1 MDGLLGVG
9 MPRLRTFAP
18 ATERFRLRNG
28 LSVVLAPEPASPT
41 ASVWVWYSVGSKNE
55 WPGVTGASHWV
66 EHMLFE
72 GSPKY
77 RKGAIDRRV
86 TEVGGT
92 LNAFTEYDFTAYF
105 TTVPKAHLDLPLD
118 IESDRMTRA
127 FLTDEEVERE
137 RVVILSE
144 REGNENWPEFL
155 VEEEL
160 FKLAYRHHPYRWDP
174 LGRPED
180 IRAMTPAML
189 ADYYHR
195 FYGTRNATLVVSGA
209 FNASEVRSS
218 VRTRF
223 GRLPATGEEPTV
235 REVEPAQRG
244 ERRALLRGPGTT
256 ALVAV
261 GWRAPAWSDPS
272 TPAALV
278 IDVLLGGGSRL
289 FSGGFGFGRGAE
301 HPASRLYRRLVEPGL
316 AVRAGSEYRPKA
328 HPGLFLVSAQAVR
341 GVPAHRIETA
351 LVEEVDRM
359 ARHGPT
365 AAELK
370 EARAKLLRGASLSY
384 EGATIVGFRLGFFST
399 VGPPRFE
406 ERLLRAV
413 LAVGPT
419 EIQRVA
425 QEIFRPER
433 RNAVTYEP
441 TREAARG

>member
-1 MDGLLGVG
+1 V
-9 MPRLRTFAP
+9 PRVHAFAP
-18 ATERFRLRNG
+18 PTERFRLRNG
-28 LSVVLAPEPASPT
+28 LNVVLAPEPASPT
-41 ASVWVWYSVGSKNE
+41 ASVWVWYNVGSKNE

-72 GSPKY
+72 GSPRY
-77 RKGAIDRRV
+77 RKGAIDRLV

-92 LNAFTEYDFTAYF
+92 LNAFTDYDFTAYF

-180 IRAMTPAML
+180 IRSMTPAML

-209 FNASEVRSS
+209 FDAPAIRSTI
-218 VRTRF
+218 RTRF
-223 GRLPATGEEPTV
+223 GRLPVTGVDPMV
-235 REVEPAQRG
+235 REVEPTQRG

-256 ALVAV
+256 PLVAV
-261 GWRAPAWSDPS
+261 GWRAPAWSDDS

-278 IDVLLGGGSRL
+278 IDLLLGGASRL
-289 FSGGFGFGRGAE
+289 FAGGFGFGRGTE

-341 GVPAHRIETA
+341 GVSPDRVESA
-351 LVEEVDRM
+351 LVDEVDRL
-359 ARHGPT
+359 ARDGPT
-365 AAELK
+365 TAEMH
-370 EARAKLLRGASLSY
+370 EARAKLLRGASLAY
-384 EGATIVGFRLGFFST
+384 EGATLVGFRLGFFST

-406 ERLLRAV
+406 DRLLRAM
-413 LAVGPT
+413 LAVRPAEVRRT
-419 EIQRVA
+419 A

-433 RNAVTYEP
+433 RNSVIFEP
-441 TREAARG
+441 TQEGAGD

>member
-1 MDGLLGVG
+1 MARVSA
-9 MPRLRTFAP
+9 FAP
-18 ATERFRLRNG
+18 PTERFRLRNG
-28 LSVVLAPEPASPT
+28 LNVVLAPEPASPT
-41 ASVWVWYSVGSKNE
+41 ASVWVWYNVGSKNE
-55 WPGVTGASHWV
+55 WPGITGASHWV

-77 RKGAIDRRV
+77 RKGAIDRLV

-155 VEEEL
+155 AEEEL

-209 FNASEVRSS
+209 FDPPSTRATIRA
-218 VRTRF
+218 RF
-223 GRLPATGEEPTV
+223 GRLPLSGESPTV
-235 REVEPAQRG
+235 LEVEPNQRG

-256 ALVAV
+256 PLVAV
-261 GWRAPAWSDPS
+261 GWRAPAWSDAA

-278 IDVLLGGGSRL
+278 IDVLLGGASRL

-316 AVRAGSEYRPKA
+316 AVRANSEYRPKA

-341 GVPAHRIETA
+341 GVPAERVETA
-351 LVEEVDRM
+351 LLEEVDRL
-359 ARHGPT
+359 AQHGPT
-365 AAELK
+365 AAELR

-384 EGATIVGFRLGFFST
+384 EGATVVGFRLGFFST

-406 ERLLRAV
+406 DRLLRAM
-413 LAVGPT
+413 LAVSSA
-419 EIQRVA
+419 EIQRTA
-425 QEIFRPER
+425 QEIFLPER
-433 RNAVTYEP
+433 RNSVVYEP
-441 TREAARG
+441 SEGASRA

>member
-1 MDGLLGVG
+1 
-9 MPRLRTFAP
+9 MPRVSAFAP
-18 ATERFRLRNG
+18 PTERFRLRNG
-28 LSVVLAPEPASPT
+28 LNVVLAPEPASPT
-41 ASVWVWYSVGSKNE
+41 ASVWVWYNVGSKNE
-55 WPGVTGASHWV
+55 WPGITGASHWV

-77 RKGAIDRRV
+77 RKGAIDRLV

-105 TTVPKAHLDLPLD
+105 TTVLKAHLDLPLD

-155 VEEEL
+155 AEEEL
-160 FKLAYRHHPYRWDP
+160 FKLAYRQHPYRWDP

-189 ADYYHR
+189 AEYYHR

-209 FNASEVRSS
+209 FDPPSTRATIRA
-218 VRTRF
+218 RF
-223 GRLPATGEEPTV
+223 GRLPLSGESPTV
-235 REVEPAQRG
+235 LEVEPNQRG

-256 ALVAV
+256 PLVAV
-261 GWRAPAWSDPS
+261 GWRAPAWSDAA

-278 IDVLLGGGSRL
+278 IDVLLGGASRL

-316 AVRAGSEYRPKA
+316 AVRANSEYRPKA

-341 GVPAHRIETA
+341 GVPAERVETA
-351 LVEEVDRM
+351 LLEEVDRL
-359 ARHGPT
+359 AQHGPT
-365 AAELK
+365 AAELR

-384 EGATIVGFRLGFFST
+384 EGATVVGFRLGFFST

-406 ERLLRAV
+406 DRLLRAM
-413 LAVGPT
+413 LAVSSA
-419 EIQRVA
+419 EIQRTA
-425 QEIFRPER
+425 QEIFLPER
-433 RNAVTYEP
+433 RNSVVYEP
-441 TREAARG
+441 SEGASRA